1 MNVDYDRSAVIT
13 GAASGIGRELSLV
26 YARRGWKIGL
36 VDINMDEAAKTLE
49 MVEKVGG
56 TGETFKCNVR
66 EFDEVQ
72 AMADHFLDGWGKI
85 GLLVNNAGVAAAGSV
100 GDMPLEEWRRVIETN
115 FWGVVYGCH
124 TFVPRMKEQ
133 GAGHILNIG
142 SIAGIAPIPEMP
154 SYNTAKA
161 GVISLSETLRIELA
175 PYGIGV
181 TVLCPYFLNTNIF
194 NSTTFTDDFQ
204 EEVAREAMANVHMTV
219 EEAVR
224 RTVAAVDKNKLY
236 IFPQWSA
243 RLSNLAKRI
252 SPSGYIGLFAYLN
265 KIDALKPMLLKTVQK
280 GLL

>member
-1 MNVDYDRSAVIT
+1 MVGEYDRSAVIT

-26 YARRGWKIGL
+26 YARRGWRIGI
-36 VDINMDEAAKTLE
+36 VDINMQEAAKTLE
-49 MVEKVGG
+49 MVESAGG
-56 TGETFKCNVR
+56 SGETFECNVR
-66 EFDEVQ
+66 DFEEVK
-72 AMADHFLDGWGKI
+72 AMADHFLDTWGGV
-85 GLLVNNAGVAAAGSV
+85 GLLVNNAGVAAAGPV
-100 GDMPLEEWRRVIETN
+100 GDMPLEEWDRVIETN

-133 GAGHILNIG
+133 GSGHILNIG
-142 SIAGIAPIPEMP
+142 SIAGITPIPEMP

-194 NSTTFTDDFQ
+194 SSTTFTDDFQ
-204 EEVAREAMANVHMTV
+204 EKVAREAMANVHMTV

-224 RTVAAVDKNKLY
+224 RTVASVDKNKLY
-236 IFPQWSA
+236 AFPQWSA
-243 RLSNLAKRI
+243 RLSYLGKRI
-252 SPSGYIGLFAYLN
+252 SPSGFIGLYAYLN
-265 KIDALKPMLLKTVQK
+265 KIDILKPIMLKAVQK